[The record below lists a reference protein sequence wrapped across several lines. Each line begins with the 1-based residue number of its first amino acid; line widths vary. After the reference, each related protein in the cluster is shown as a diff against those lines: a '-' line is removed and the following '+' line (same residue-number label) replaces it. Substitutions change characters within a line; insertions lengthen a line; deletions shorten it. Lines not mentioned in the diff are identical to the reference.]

1 MDALPQEGPYD
12 CTACGACC
20 IVAGKVEVRA
30 GETIPTELL
39 DTSSENPFMARYMG
53 GRCKAL
59 TGVIGEC
66 VGCTIYSAR
75 PSVCASFQPG
85 SEGCKASREVAS
97 HAMRSTWR
105 RRGYGKDWQET
116 V

>member
-1 MDALPQEGPYD
+1 MRNALPVEGPYD

-20 IVAGKVEVRA
+20 VEAGKVEIRA
-30 GETIPTELL
+30 GDKIP
-39 DTSSENPFMARYMG
+39 ARFEADGYVAKHMG

-59 TGVIGEC
+59 EGVIGAC

-75 PSVCASFQPG
+75 PAVCASFLPG
-85 SEGCKASREVAS
+85 SEACKDSRQRS
-97 HAMRSTWR
+97 SYAMRSEFR
-105 RRGYGKDWQET
+105 RRGYGENWQET